1 MSTIEEK
8 PYGVFRKNLN
18 TGETKMV
25 QACVTFLGAMDRAQQ
40 YEDCMDDDGCTY
52 FAAARKKPDD
62 RKA

>member
-8 PYGVFRKNLN
+8 PYGVFRRDTN
-18 TGETKMV
+18 TGDTKMV
-25 QACVTFLGAMDRAQQ
+25 LACTTLLGAMDRAQQ

-62 RKA
+62 SNA